1 MDIGQILF
9 LRVYRLTELRSND
22 LQKKEQ
28 GQYPATLTEEAWSII
43 IKDLLFGFLGNLY
56 SGTLWVVPNG
66 FDSSILP
73 AQAGSQ
79 SQCVIC
85 FILPAHGAS

>member
-1 MDIGQILF
+1 MTC
-9 LRVYRLTELRSND
+9 R
-22 LQKKEQ
+22 KKEQ
-28 GQYPATLTEEAWSII
+28 GQYPATLTEEAWSVI